1 MSRSSFIVAGIAFL
15 IAACGKSE
23 SSADTTL
30 IDTASQAAAAPAATQ
45 SQPTTTN
52 SEPVSVDDI
61 DRWQRGMA
69 AELKAVQDAGAKLKA
84 AKTANDT
91 LDATMAANDMSTRD
105 AGAAAA
111 GLNPDRYQFVRTTLS
126 SAVGKLS
133 PIEMEMNVK
142 EMPPEMIAQMQKS
155 REESLKQMSNEV
167 PAAVI
172 EALRPRAAEL
182 RKQDMTL
189 TGERLKASGAVQ

>member
-1 MSRSSFIVAGIAFL
+1 VRLSSFIVAGIA
-15 IAACGKSE
+15 IATAACSKAE
-23 SSADTTL
+23 SSADTTAV
-30 IDTASQAAAAPAATQ
+30 DTAAQAAATATPAP
-45 SQPTTTN
+45 SQPTSTN
-52 SEPVSVDDI
+52 SAPVTVEDI
-61 DRWQRGMA
+61 DRWVRGMA

-84 AKTANDT
+84 AKNANDT
-91 LDATMAANDMSTRD
+91 LSATMAANDMSTRD

-111 GLNPDRYQFVRTTLS
+111 GLDPERYQFVRTTLS

-142 EMPPEMIAQMQKS
+142 EMPPEMIAQMQQS
-155 REESLKQMSNEV
+155 REESLKQMSNDV
-167 PAAVI
+167 PPAVI

-189 TGERLKASGAVQ
+189 TGERLKASGAA

>member
-1 MSRSSFIVAGIAFL
+1 VSRSSFIVAGIAFL

-23 SSADTTL
+23 SSADTTS

-69 AELKAVQDAGAKLKA
+69 AELKAVQDAGVKLKA

-133 PIEMEMNVK
+133 PLEMEMNVK

-189 TGERLKASGAVQ
+189 TGERLTASGAVQ